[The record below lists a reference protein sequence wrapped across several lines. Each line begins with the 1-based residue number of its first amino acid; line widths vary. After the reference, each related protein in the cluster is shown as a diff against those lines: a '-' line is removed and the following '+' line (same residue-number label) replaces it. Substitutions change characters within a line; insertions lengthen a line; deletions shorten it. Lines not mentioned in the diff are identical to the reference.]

1 MIVWGAIFIPT
12 SADWAGAKKETKEMA
27 NANLTAETIEE
38 VLKFKPE
45 LRAEMRN
52 AVKAEI
58 DRLNAIYAALGGK
71 GSSGRSSK
79 SQEVGEVTDGKTH
92 GEAITHALGLAKF
105 KEGAT
110 SRELR
115 EFLATKGH
123 PISSAS
129 LGTTLQNLQKEK
141 VVKKSGDRGSMV
153 YYLP

>member
-1 MIVWGAIFIPT
+1 
-12 SADWAGAKKETKEMA
+12 MA
-27 NANLTAETIEE
+27 NANLTAETVEE

-45 LRAEMRN
+45 LRNEMIG

-58 DRLNAIYAALGGK
+58 DRLSAIYVALGGK
-71 GSSGRSSK
+71 KTGRGAGK
-79 SQEVGEVTDGKTH
+79 KTQEVGEVTDGKTH

-141 VVKKSGDRGSMV
+141 TVKAEGDRGSMV

>member
-1 MIVWGAIFIPT
+1 
-12 SADWAGAKKETKEMA
+12 MA
-27 NANLTAETIEE
+27 NANLTAETVEE

-45 LRAEMRN
+45 LRNEMIGAE
-52 AVKAEI
+52 KTEI
-58 DRLNAIYAALGGK
+58 DRLNAIYVALGGK
-71 GSSGRSSK
+71 KAGRGASK
-79 SQEVGEVTDGKTH
+79 NTQEVGEVTDGKTH

-141 VVKKSGDRGSMV
+141 TVKAEGERGSMV

>member
-1 MIVWGAIFIPT
+1 
-12 SADWAGAKKETKEMA
+12 MA
-27 NANLTAETIEE
+27 NANLTAETVEE

-45 LRAEMRN
+45 LRNEMIG
-52 AVKAEI
+52 AVKTEI
-58 DRLNAIYAALGGK
+58 DRLNAIYVALGGK
-71 GSSGRSSK
+71 KAGRGASK
-79 SQEVGEVTDGKTH
+79 NTQEVGEVTDGKTH

-105 KEGAT
+105 MEGAT

-141 VVKKSGDRGSMV
+141 TVKAEGERGSMV